1 MFYCTLYKVFPNRP
15 KYVHM
20 GVALSYSD
28 RAGAEKFMNSFIE
41 EARALNAKIEQKD
54 NYTYVTGNFVFSS
67 RLGGF
72 AEYIH
77 PITYIIGIETK
88 EDKTL
93 YSLADEA
100 EGDYLYMSNGAIEDG
115 ASFERELA
123 KNKEERKAEE
133 EAKKEKAERI
143 INNFKTQLDA
153 TDDLKAIL
161 SVLIKFSKQKIDKEF
176 LLDTVV
182 AKIQNKSVDTQA
194 STDWYD
200 ELSDINN

>member
-1 MFYCTLYKVFPNRP
+1 
-15 KYVHM
+15 
-20 GVALSYSD
+20 
-28 RAGAEKFMNSFIE
+28 
-41 EARALNAKIEQKD
+41 
-54 NYTYVTGNFVFSS
+54 
-67 RLGGF
+67 
-72 AEYIH
+72 
-77 PITYIIGIETK
+77 
-88 EDKTL
+88 
-93 YSLADEA
+93 
-100 EGDYLYMSNGAIEDG
+100 MSNGAIEDG

-133 EAKKEKAERI
+133 EAKKEKADRI

-182 AKIQNKSVDTQA
+182 AKIKNKSVDTQA

>member
-1 MFYCTLYKVFPNRP
+1 MFYCTLYKVFPDRP
-15 KYVHM
+15 KYVYI
-20 GVALSYSD
+20 GVALRYAD
-28 RAGAEKFMNSFIE
+28 RADAEKFMNSFVE

-67 RLGGF
+67 RVGGF
-72 AEYIH
+72 VEYVH

-100 EGDYLYMSNGAIEDG
+100 EGDYLYMSNGATEDG

-133 EAKKEKAERI
+133 KAKEEKANRI

-153 TDDLKAIL
+153 TNDLKTIL
-161 SVLIKFSKQKIDKEF
+161 SVLVKFSKQKIDKNF

-182 AKIQNKSVDTQA
+182 AKIQNKSNDT
-194 STDWYD
+194 SSPTDWYD
-200 ELSDINN
+200 ELSDINK